1 MFTKL
6 KQHKIKTTISLPK
19 LRELQSLAL
28 ESTNYDYES
37 AEYRV
42 TAIILDTAH
51 YRLFRPVRSD
61 QSTDAKTHFI
71 KLDFINKGI
80 DAVNL
85 PSILRSKSV
94 TETVPTYF
102 KEKEPPII
110 SYTYTKTIASKI
122 FNFSSTLSDLDY
134 HQFHNNPTQC
144 ECNTSSHLYQPY
156 GHVITGDLSIIP
168 NSKLRDLIAKG
179 PKYREPYKVDWD
191 KNLSLLCE
199 AVDQY
204 ALQWTK
210 REMVELSVLS
220 SWKEMVK
227 GQIEERISK
236 LKQNSKQSTG
246 KVLQNADVKACL
258 SDLHNKYVFVPEDK
272 APNNIIII
280 CKRYYIETLIKE
292 LGLDNSSTTTGNS
305 AYTPCQISSEDI
317 VNTHDTFM
325 KSFGIELSDD
335 DKRLPYLYWTP
346 KLHKS
351 PVKHRFITGSS
362 KCTTKQLSSLLTKI
376 LTVIKTGQEKYCSI
390 KTSHTGVNNM
400 WILKNSTNLLSSLG
414 HLGVHKAT
422 SIQTFDF
429 STLYTSIP
437 HDLLK
442 SRMNNIINNAFK
454 HKNGATR
461 YTHIKV
467 GRNKSHFTSDPLNG
481 DNKYTANDI
490 CKMIEFLVDNIY
502 IRFGGQLFRQMVGI
516 PMGTNCAPLL
526 ADLFLYSY
534 ENEFLDK
541 LIKEG
546 KRKLA
551 RRFNLSYRYIDDL
564 ISFNNKRFKEF
575 ISDIYPKEL
584 TISETTESTSVAS
597 YLDLLFTRDRSN
609 NITTKLYDKR
619 DAFGF
624 HIVNFPFMSSNIP
637 SAPAYGVYASQLV
650 RYARCCSNYSDFLIR
665 HRALVKRLLSQGYK
679 VNRLSNTFKKFYGRH
694 TDLVGQYK
702 KNVCQMFADSIS

>member
-1 MFTKL
+1 M
-6 KQHKIKTTISLPK
+6 
-19 LRELQSLAL
+19 
-28 ESTNYDYES
+28 
-37 AEYRV
+37 
-42 TAIILDTAH
+42 
-51 YRLFRPVRSD
+51 
-61 QSTDAKTHFI
+61 
-71 KLDFINKGI
+71 
-80 DAVNL
+80 
-85 PSILRSKSV
+85 
-94 TETVPTYF
+94 
-102 KEKEPPII
+102 
-110 SYTYTKTIASKI
+110 
-122 FNFSSTLSDLDY
+122 
-134 HQFHNNPTQC
+134 
-144 ECNTSSHLYQPY
+144 
-156 GHVITGDLSIIP
+156 
-168 NSKLRDLIAKG
+168 
-179 PKYREPYKVDWD
+179 
-191 KNLSLLCE
+191 
-199 AVDQY
+199 
-204 ALQWTK
+204 
-210 REMVELSVLS
+210 
-220 SWKEMVK
+220 
-227 GQIEERISK
+227 
-236 LKQNSKQSTG
+236 
-246 KVLQNADVKACL
+246 
-258 SDLHNKYVFVPEDK
+258 
-272 APNNIIII
+272 
-280 CKRYYIETLIKE
+280 IKE

-305 AYTPCQISSEDI
+305 TYTLCQMSSEDI

-335 DKRLPYLYWTP
+335 EKRLPYLYWTP

-351 PVKHRFITGSS
+351 RVKHRFIAGSS

-376 LTVIKTGQEKYCSI
+376 LPVIKTGLEKYCSI

-454 HKNGATR
+454 LKNGATR

-467 GRNKSHFTSDPLNG
+467 GRNKSYFTSDPLNG

-490 CKMIEFLVDNIY
+490 CKMIEFLVDSTY
-502 IRFGGQLFRQMVGI
+502 VRFGRQLFPQMVGI
-516 PMGTNCAPLL
+516 PIGTNCVPLL

-546 KRKLA
+546 KKKLA
-551 RRFNLSYRYIDDL
+551 RRFNLLYCYIDDL

-597 YLDLLFTRDRSN
+597 YLDLLSTRDGSN

-637 SAPAYGVYASQLV
+637 SAPAYCVYASQLVRYASQLV
-650 RYARCCSNYSDFLIR
+650 RYARCCSSYYNFFNMPQGPCEKTS
-665 HRALVKRLLSQGYK
+665 VTRLQS
-679 VNRLSNTFKKFYGRH
+679 
-694 TDLVGQYK
+694 
-702 KNVCQMFADSIS
+702 